1 MNVGD
6 GSARAAT
13 ASRARLRAAAT
24 ATVLVERGT
33 HVAGLRC
40 MWRGAR
46 AWGEGARG
54 GGCACECEFWRQVL
68 RALRSRCESDLSRT
82 HISSKETPPSGKY
95 ETIISKIFLKGYCLS
110 ERCATYVVFRL
121 VFLRGQTNNF
131 ETACPPPYFTKKEL
145 KRKTFQ
151 LCMYNSVH
159 TREAKAAQP
168 AHVCVGFVVVDFRPP
183 SEERG

>member
-68 RALRSRCESDLSRT
+68 PALRSRCESDLSRT
-82 HISSKETPPSGKY
+82 HISSKETRPSGKY

-121 VFLRGQTNNF
+121 VFLRGQARSDGLEQLSKTVQGTRF
-131 ETACPPPYFTKKEL
+131 HLVLILPPALPL
-145 KRKTFQ
+145 R
-151 LCMYNSVH
+151 
-159 TREAKAAQP
+159 RPAQGP
-168 AHVCVGFVVVDFRPP
+168 
-183 SEERG
+183 